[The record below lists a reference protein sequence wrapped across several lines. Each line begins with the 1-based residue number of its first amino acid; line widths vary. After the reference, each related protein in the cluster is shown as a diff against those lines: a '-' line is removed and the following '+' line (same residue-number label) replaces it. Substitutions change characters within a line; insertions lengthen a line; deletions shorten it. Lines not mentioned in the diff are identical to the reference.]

1 MPQPTDPTPP
11 AFDVSAAGRRDIAH
25 HLHPYTQLRQ
35 LEQDGPLVITGGDGV
50 FVIDEHGQRYLEGM
64 AGLWCAS
71 LGFSEPRLA
80 VAAERQ
86 MRKLP
91 YYHSFSGKVPGPVT
105 ELVAQLMH
113 WAPTPALQRGRV
125 LFANSGSE
133 SNDTAFKLVHYY
145 NNARG
150 RPLKKKIIARQKAYH
165 GVTAAAASMSG
176 LATMHQHF
184 DLPLPGILRVSAP
197 HFYGNGLAG
206 ETEGQFVARLA
217 QELEDLIAREGAETI
232 AAFIAEPVQGAGG
245 VIIPPPGYFEAV
257 QGILKRHDILLLAD
271 EVITGFGRLGQAFG
285 SQVFDLQPDM
295 VTVAKMMTSAYVP
308 MSALYVS
315 EPIYQ
320 VIADASASIGTF
332 GHGYTYSGHPL
343 ACAVALETLR
353 IYQADDVIGHVQ
365 RVAPRLQAGLQAFA
379 SHPLVGQ
386 ARGLG
391 LIGALELA
399 EDPGLRKPFD
409 PARGVGAYFIK
420 RAQAHGLILRVLGG
434 DVIAFSPP
442 LIISEAEIDLL
453 LARTALALDDTWRWV
468 RGEA

>member
-1 MPQPTDPTPP
+1 MTTPNH
-11 AFDVSAAGRRDIAH
+11 DVSPAGRSDIAH

-35 LEQDGPLVITGGDGV
+35 LEREGPLVIVKGDGV
-50 FVIDEHGQRYLEGM
+50 HVVDEHGQRYLEGM

-71 LGFSEPRLA
+71 LGFSEGRLA
-80 VAAERQ
+80 DVAAQQ
-86 MRKLP
+86 MRALP

-105 ELVAQLMH
+105 DLVAKMMQ
-113 WAPTPALQRGRV
+113 WAPTPALARGRV

-133 SNDTAFKLVHYY
+133 SNDTAFKLVRYY

-150 RPLKKKIIARQKAYH
+150 KPLKKKIIARQKGYH

-197 HFYGNGLAG
+197 HFYGVGLPG
-206 ETEGQFVARLA
+206 ESEAQFVDRLVK
-217 QELEDLIAREGAETI
+217 ELEDLIAAEGADTI

-245 VIIPPPGYFEAV
+245 VIIPPAGYFERVQAV
-257 QGILKRHDILLLAD
+257 LKANDILLVAD
-271 EVITGFGRLGQAFG
+271 EVITGFGRLGQRFG
-285 SQVFDLQPDM
+285 TNVFNLQPDL
-295 VTVAKMMTSAYVP
+295 VTVAKMLTSAYVP

-315 EPIYQ
+315 EAIYQ
-320 VIADASASIGTF
+320 TVADASAAVGTF

-353 IYQADDVIGHVQ
+353 IYEADDVIGHVQ
-365 RVAPRLQAGLQAFA
+365 RVAPRLQAGIQRFA
-379 SHPLVGQ
+379 SHPLVGN

-391 LIGALELA
+391 LIGAIELA
-399 EDPGLRKPFD
+399 EDPATRKPFD
-409 PARGVGAYFIK
+409 PARGVGAYLVR

-442 LIISEAEIDLL
+442 LVITEAEIDEL
-453 LARTALALDDTWRWV
+453 LAKTALALDDTLAWV
-468 RGEA
+468 RGGF